1 MNKFQILLTEHAIDD
16 LKKIFKDLRDQIH
29 QDLRILES
37 APFPSGTHI
46 KRLKGFRPTVY
57 RLRSGNFRIALFLN
71 CQGGNRISSKHHF
84 YAAFAMVKTWSS
96 GCLFLSKRRLRAN
109 SFLASLRARI
119 SLSVPL
125 CLCSGVTYP
134 IAPWYLSV
142 L

>member
-57 RLRSGNFRIALFLN
+57 RLRSGNFRILYHIQENNVIIL
-71 CQGGNRISSKHHF
+71 RVIDRKLLER
-84 YAAFAMVKTWSS
+84 VI
-96 GCLFLSKRRLRAN
+96 RRLK
-109 SFLASLRARI
+109 I
-119 SLSVPL
+119 
-125 CLCSGVTYP
+125 
-134 IAPWYLSV
+134 
-142 L
+142 